1 MTPPVRRLIPLVVV
15 AALAACGGSSPSKPV
30 DLAAAG
36 QPSSARF
43 AISIKAN
50 VAGIAVQTEENGT
63 VSFTRRAAHVYKL
76 TAGSAGTTPLELIY
90 DGDVVYSNAN
100 VMLALSDPSV
110 KPWIKQRRN
119 PVHVDDVDHVRA
131 IASLASG
138 AVDAE
143 RVGKDHYRARVEPG
157 RLPAVLA
164 KVVRTD
170 FLPKPFPAEFWLDG
184 DGRVQRVRVAYTTAK
199 GGSIAVVATFTDFGT
214 KVDVTPPAPGD
225 VETVKRATG

>member
-1 MTPPVRRLIPLVVV
+1 MRRLVLLVVV
-15 AALAACGGSSPSKPV
+15 AALAACGGSSSSKPV

-36 QPSSARF
+36 QPPSARF
-43 AISIKAN
+43 AISINAN

-76 TAGSAGTTPLELIY
+76 TAGSGATMPLELIY

-119 PVHVDDVDHVRA
+119 ATHVDDVDHVRA
-131 IASLASG
+131 LASLAAA
-138 AVDAE
+138 AVDPK
-143 RVGKDHYRARVEPG
+143 RVGNDHYRARVEPA
-157 RLPAVLA
+157 RLPPALA
-164 KVVRTD
+164 KVVRSD
-170 FLPKPFPAEFWLDG
+170 YLPKPFPADFWLDG
-184 DGRVQRVRVAYTTAK
+184 AGRVERVRIAYTTDR
-199 GGSIAVVATFTDFGT
+199 GGSITVVGSFSDFGT
-214 KVDVTPPAPGD
+214 KVDVTPPAPAD